1 MTGDALSVYMIVE
14 SLRRQGLS
22 PDDADL
28 VLCELKGYP
37 DFLSGMLEAVT
48 EWHK

>member
-48 EWHK
+48 